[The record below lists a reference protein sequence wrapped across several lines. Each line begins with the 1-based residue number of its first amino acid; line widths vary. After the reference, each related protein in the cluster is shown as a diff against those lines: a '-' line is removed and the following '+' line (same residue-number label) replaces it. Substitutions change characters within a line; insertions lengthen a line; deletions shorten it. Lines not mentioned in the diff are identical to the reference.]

1 MNKITKSSN
10 GISLVPLDSALLD
23 HRRIFI
29 EGEITTETAASFF
42 KQVLT
47 LNEESSTDTIDL
59 YINSTGGSVSAG
71 LSIYDT
77 IKLSKA
83 PIRSFNICECY
94 SMAAL
99 IFSSGTGGRY
109 LFPNA
114 KLMLHEPLLG
124 RPVTGNVS
132 SIHSLYETMNDHK
145 QKLNAIIAENS
156 GKTLDEVNA
165 ITDHDHYFS
174 ATEAIEYGL
183 ADEIVNYEKIM
194 RGE

>member
-23 HRRIFI
+23 RRRIFV
-29 EGEITTETAASFF
+29 EGEITTETASAFF

-47 LNEESSTDTIDL
+47 LNEESSTAPIDL
-59 YINSTGGSVSAG
+59 YINSSGGSVSAG
-71 LSIYDT
+71 LSMYDT
-77 IKLSKA
+77 IKISKA
-83 PIRSFNICECY
+83 PIRCFNICECY

-99 IFSSGTGGRY
+99 LFSSGTGGRY
-109 LFPNA
+109 LFPNS

-145 QKLNAIIAENS
+145 QKLNVIIAENC
-156 GKTLDEVNA
+156 GKTLEEINA
-165 ITDHDHYFS
+165 ITDYDHYFS

-183 ADEIVNYEKIM
+183 ADGLVNYEKIM
-194 RGE
+194 KGE